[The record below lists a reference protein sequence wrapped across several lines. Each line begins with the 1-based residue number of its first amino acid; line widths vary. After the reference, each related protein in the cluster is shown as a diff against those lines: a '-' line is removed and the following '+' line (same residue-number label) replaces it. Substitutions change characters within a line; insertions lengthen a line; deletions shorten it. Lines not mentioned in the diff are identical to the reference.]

1 MVKAKTEVAPKIV
14 AAEKKVVSVN
24 PVEALAEKI
33 YIEKINLNS
42 SMDVM
47 KDCARLARVAAGVF
61 CGE

>member
-1 MVKAKTEVAPKIV
+1 MTKKKEVEVAAV
-14 AAEKKVVSVN
+14 AVKKAVKEVD

-33 YIEKINLNS
+33 YIEKVNLNS
-42 SMDVM
+42 SIDVM